1 MLLSFREFILW
12 LHLLGVVVWV
22 GGLVFQVLVVEG
34 ALKRAS
40 SVAWFRLSM
49 SLEARFRSVL
59 WPAVGLVLLTGLYNV
74 MNLLYATALTGGSV
88 PSRFVHLLS
97 IKLLLVVLMIGMQA
111 VQRFALY
118 PRTVAILA
126 RLAPDATAD
135 LSSEFLKLRHLSHL
149 LSFLTVSLAVV
160 VMLLGLLLRG

>member
-34 ALKRAS
+34 VLKRAS

-74 MNLLYATALTGGSV
+74 MNLLYATALTGNRI
-88 PSRFVHLLS
+88 PPRFVHLLS
-97 IKLLLVVLMIGMQA
+97 IKLLLVGLMIGMQA

-126 RLAPDATAD
+126 RLAPDATALPGELLTLRR
-135 LSSEFLKLRHLSHL
+135 LSRLLRLC
-149 LSFLTVSLAVV
+149 TVSTAVV
-160 VMLLGLLLRG
+160 VILVGLLLGR